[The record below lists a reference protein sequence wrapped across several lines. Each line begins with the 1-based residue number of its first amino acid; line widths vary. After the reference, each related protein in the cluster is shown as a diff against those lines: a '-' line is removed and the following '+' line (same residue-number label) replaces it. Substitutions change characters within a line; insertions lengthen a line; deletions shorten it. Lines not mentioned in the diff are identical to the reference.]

1 LRNWRLRLSIVA
13 NDDLDLAVLELATLN
28 RAPHRVRSV
37 EETDEGLVAEIEA
50 VEGRRPQCGHCG
62 RKVRRTK
69 GRTKR
74 RLWRGLKIRKLALV
88 LAYTPRRV
96 ECPDCGVRVEKVPWA
111 ERWSRVT
118 KSLAR
123 AAAELARR
131 TDLSTVAT
139 QFSINWKT
147 VAGILRRVVRWGL
160 ARRRKR
166 PLRIL
171 GLDEVSRKRGH
182 KYLTLV
188 YDLERGELVWI
199 GKDRT
204 ADTLGRFFDQ
214 LGLRRSRNLQAV
226 CLDMWAPYR
235 DVVSERV
242 PQATLC
248 FDRFHV
254 VRHLNAAVDEVRRSL
269 VRKLAGP
276 TKALIKGTRFVLLK
290 NPWTLTPKQKRS
302 LSRLVRSNHPLARA
316 WYLKEDFQRFWDY
329 LHEAWARRHLDQ
341 WLWWASHSRLQPF
354 QNLAR
359 MICKHKE
366 GILAWTKLRISNGAL
381 EGMNNKVKLV
391 SHRSYGFRSGDR
403 YIEAIYHNCANLLLP
418 SES

>member
-1 LRNWRLRLSIVA
+1 MRLKHCIRRWLG
-13 NDDLDLAVLELATLN
+13 LAA
-28 RAPHRVRSV
+28 HWVRSI
-37 EETDEGLVAEIEA
+37 EESDDCLIAEIEA
-50 VEGRRPQCGHCG
+50 IEGRLPRCGHSG

-69 GRTKR
+69 GRTRR
-74 RLWRGLKIRKLALV
+74 RLWRDLKIRKLPLV

-96 ECPDCGVRVEKVPWA
+96 VCPDCGVRVEHVPWA
-111 ERWSRVT
+111 DRWSRVT
-118 KSLAR
+118 KSLVR
-123 AAAELARR
+123 AVAELARR
-131 TDLSTVAT
+131 TDLSTVAQ

-147 VAGILRRVVRWGL
+147 VAGIIHRVVQWGL
-160 ARRRKR
+160 AKRRKR

-171 GLDEVSRKRGH
+171 GIDQVSRKRGH

-188 YDLERGELVWI
+188 YDLLRGELVWI

-204 ADTLGRFFDQ
+204 THTLRRFFDE
-214 LGLRRSRNLQAV
+214 LGTRRSRNLQAV

-235 DVVSERV
+235 DVVSERA
-242 PQATLC
+242 PQATIC

-269 VRKLAGP
+269 VRKLARP

-290 NPWTLTPKQKRS
+290 NPWNLTPKQKRS
-302 LSRLVRSNHPLARA
+302 LSSLVRSNHPLARA

-329 LHEAWARRHLDQ
+329 LHETWAWRHLDQ
-341 WLWWASHSRLQPF
+341 WLWWASHSRLEPF
-354 QNLAR
+354 KDFAR
-359 MICKHKE
+359 MIRKHKA

-391 SHRSYGFRSGDR
+391 SHRSYGFRNDDR
-403 YIEAIYHNCANLLLP
+403 YIEAIYHNCAGLP
-418 SES
+418 LPPES